1 VVQTLVT
8 VITNYLIK
16 KKKHIVS
23 VYILTKKIMFSF
35 ILINK
40 LLFFF
45 IPFWLVYIIL
55 TLIKDIYKSDGSK

>member
-40 LLFFF
+40 LLLFFSF
-45 IPFWLVYIIL
+45 PFGLYV
-55 TLIKDIYKSDGSK
+55 